1 MARRPNYGAEKRSK
15 ELSKQRKKEEKAE
28 KKRLRK
34 EEEEGGGEPLAEGT
48 HDGETEIDPPL
59 RAAGPDDAEGGGDG
73 S

>member
-34 EEEEGGGEPLAEGT
+34 EDEGGDDAGAVVT
-48 HDGETEIDPPL
+48 HDGEMEPHPARSPATE
-59 RAAGPDDAEGGGDG
+59 GEEGGVDE
-73 S
+73 